1 MTTPLCDLP
10 EDMSLL
16 RETARR
22 FMRHEVRPEE
32 DKLPHDATELPA
44 DVLKRLQAKARALG
58 MWQVES
64 PVEWGGAGLSLLGQ
78 AVVAEQASQ
87 CKMGAYIPACH
98 AFGWDP
104 PIAIFEGRKDQIEK
118 YAVPTLVLVRKLSS
132 QSRNPA
138 AAQIPAAPFRC
149 APSAKAT
156 ATFSMARS
164 CGFPGSGNRLG
175 ALCSR
180 ALVRAGAAPA
190 SPHSSSRRSLRAS
203 ATSRYRSSVPT
214 LPMS

>member
-1 MTTPLCDLP
+1 MMTTPLCDLP

-87 CKMGAYIPACH
+87 CKNGGLYS
-98 AFGWDP
+98 
-104 PIAIFEGRKDQIEK
+104 R
-118 YAVPTLVLVRKLSS
+118 VPRL
-132 QSRNPA
+132 
-138 AAQIPAAPFRC
+138 
-149 APSAKAT
+149 
-156 ATFSMARS
+156 
-164 CGFPGSGNRLG
+164 RLG
-175 ALCSR
+175 
-180 ALVRAGAAPA
+180 
-190 SPHSSSRRSLRAS
+190 S
-203 ATSRYRSSVPT
+203 ANRDI
-214 LPMS
+214 